1 MKLILALML
10 YLILSSFLLAQ
21 GYMRIDGSGRV
32 VSGTSGY
39 IVSNNCHWVN
49 NNTTPHLT
57 LTNNTA
63 KFIGSTTNYIGG
75 SQATPFY
82 NLRIAKTSADVYLD
96 QHQLVANQIYMES
109 GDLDLRNY
117 NITLSSTATLSN
129 ETYDKRIKATNGTSD
144 GEGTG
149 YLTTTR
155 TDPSGNV
162 ANLGLNFTP
171 VGGGLGSTE
180 IRRGHQKQPG
190 SGSFTANYSA
200 YRYYR
205 LIPTTMRQLTINNF
219 YYFVDGANPAAGVA
233 ELNIHPEA
241 NLQMFQQVQ
250 YWNGSTNPIYWEPR
264 STTPVPAFDYVSSST
279 TSNPIML
286 NYILITLASTTV
298 PLPVE
303 YLSFN
308 AFCQE
313 TEVTI
318 TWQTAS
324 ETNNLGFLVEK
335 SNDGFNWFNLQF
347 VDGNGT
353 TNTINTYNITDYSPF
368 VLNYYRI
375 KQIDNNGETSYS
387 NVISA
392 SCANQNYIEDILPL
406 NSGDGLFS
414 VIVRGEPEKLYDL
427 IFTNVLGQQLL
438 SKKIKLSST
447 EEIVPI
453 YEQIFSTGI
462 YYVSMITSNKRISKP
477 ILFNK
482 K

>member
-1 MKLILALML
+1 MKLLLFLML
-10 YLILSSFLLAQ
+10 FISISSFLFSQ
-21 GYMRIDGSGRV
+21 GYMRINGGKI
-32 VSGTSGY
+32 VSGTSCY

-49 NNTTPHLT
+49 NNTTSNLT

-63 KFIGSTTNYIGG
+63 KFMGNITTYIGG
-75 SQATPFY
+75 TYPTPFY
-82 NLRIAKTSADVYLD
+82 NLRIAKTSADVYLN
-96 QHQLVANQIYMES
+96 QHQQVANQVYMES

-117 NITLSSTATLSN
+117 NITLSSTATLQN
-129 ETYDKRIKATNGTSD
+129 EASIRRIKATNGTSD
-144 GEGTG
+144 GEGIG

-180 IRRGHQKQPG
+180 IRRGHLKQQG

-233 ELNIHPEA
+233 ELNVHPEA

-264 STTPVPAFDYVSSST
+264 PTSPVPASDYVSSST

-313 TEVTI
+313 TIVTI

-347 VDGNGT
+347 VNGNGT
-353 TNTINTYNITDYSPF
+353 TNAINKYNVIDDNPF
-368 VLNYYRI
+368 EINYYRI

-406 NSGDGLFS
+406 NSGYEPFS
-414 VIVRGEPEKLYDL
+414 IIVRGEPEKTYDL
-427 IFTNVLGQQLL
+427 IFTNILGQQLL
-438 SKKIKLSST
+438 SKKIKLTSA

-462 YYVSMITSNKRISKP
+462 YYATMIATNKRISKP

>member
-1 MKLILALML
+1 MLIL
-10 YLILSSFLLAQ
+10 YSSFFLIAQ
-21 GYMRIDGSGRV
+21 NYMRIDGNCRM

-39 IVSNNCHWVN
+39 IVLNNCHWVN
-49 NNTTPHLT
+49 NNSTANLS
-57 LTNNTA
+57 LSNNTA

-75 SQATPFY
+75 TQATPFY
-82 NLRIAKTSADVYLD
+82 NLRIAKTSADVYLN
-96 QHQLVANQIYMES
+96 QHQQVSNQIYMES

-129 ETYDKRIKATNGTSD
+129 ETYDKRIKATNGTNE

-180 IRRGHQKQPG
+180 IRRGHLKQQG

-205 LIPTTMRQLTINNF
+205 LIPTTMRQLAINNF
-219 YYFVDGANPAAGVA
+219 YYFVDGPNPSAGVA
-233 ELNIHPEA
+233 ELNVHPEA

-250 YWNGSTNPIYWEPR
+250 YWNGTTNPIYWEPR
-264 STTPVPAFDYVSSST
+264 STTPVPASDYVSSST

-286 NYILITLASTTV
+286 NYILITLASTTS

-308 AFCQE
+308 AFCQD
-313 TEVTI
+313 TKVTI

-324 ETNNLGFLVEK
+324 ETNNLGFFIEK

-347 VDGNGT
+347 VNGNGT
-353 TNTINTYNITDYSPF
+353 TNTFNNYNVIDHSPF

-375 KQIDNNGETSYS
+375 KQIDNNGETNYS

-406 NSGDGLFS
+406 NSGDNPFS
-414 VIVRGEPEKLYDL
+414 IIVRGEPEKSYDL

-438 SKKIKLSST
+438 SKKIKLTST

-462 YYVSMITSNKRISKP
+462 YYVTMIATNKRITKP

-482 K
+482 N